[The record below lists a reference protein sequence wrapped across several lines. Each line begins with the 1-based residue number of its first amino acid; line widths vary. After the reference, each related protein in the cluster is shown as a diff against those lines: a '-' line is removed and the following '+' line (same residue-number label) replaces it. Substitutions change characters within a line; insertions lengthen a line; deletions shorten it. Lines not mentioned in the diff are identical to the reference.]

1 MAAAAT
7 EREAGSRANQEYDV
21 TSRCNLGLVFLLIEL
36 QINKIETSYIT
47 IHKVYYF
54 GGPVRSQSP
63 HGPNDTSWDIA
74 LVLMEEFFLKG
85 SHPPSLVVRSGPSV
99 LYLHQIFLQL
109 ADYVIICHQ
118 SILQPEII

>member
-1 MAAAAT
+1 MN
-7 EREAGSRANQEYDV
+7 REYDV

-85 SHPPSLVVRSGPSV
+85 SHSPLFGCPFRSFS
-99 LYLHQIFLQL
+99 
-109 ADYVIICHQ
+109 II
-118 SILQPEII
+118 SSTNILTVG